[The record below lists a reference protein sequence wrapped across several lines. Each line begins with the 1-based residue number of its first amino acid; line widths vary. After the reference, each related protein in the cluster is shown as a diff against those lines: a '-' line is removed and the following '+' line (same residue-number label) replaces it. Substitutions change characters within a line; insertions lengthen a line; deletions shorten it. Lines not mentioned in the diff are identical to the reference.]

1 MSDSEEY
8 EYDYDSEEQF
18 DSDDERSAAEEKDG
32 DESTNKRLITRD
44 AQIALENT
52 FYEAQDL
59 RQRGELTQALEYFQ
73 RVVTLEKEITPIHEC
88 KWSFQ
93 ALENV
98 VKIYVSQRQWEEML
112 QYYEQMLEHLAFVTR
127 NESTESISS
136 ILDVVSNATGKKEEK
151 NSAKYTSKMYELT
164 LDKLKDVNNDRL
176 WFSMNVKLGKLYLDM
191 QMFDHLEKL
200 LQQLYH
206 YCQTPDG
213 VQDQSKAT
221 SLLDVYALEIQVT
234 AWK

>member
-1 MSDSEEY
+1 MSESEEY
-8 EYDYDSEEQF
+8 EYEYDSDEQF
-18 DSDDERSAAEEKDG
+18 DSDEQEEVQDG
-32 DESTNKRLITRD
+32 EDSEEAMNKRVITRK

-52 FYEAQDL
+52 FYEAEDF
-59 RQRGELTQALEYFQ
+59 RQRGELTQALDYFQ
-73 RVVTLEKEITPIHEC
+73 RVVTLEQETTPVEER

-93 ALENV
+93 ALEHV
-98 VKIYVSQRQWEEML
+98 VKICVSRHQWDEML
-112 QYYEQMLEHLAFVTR
+112 RHYEQMLKHLAFVTR

-136 ILDVVSNATGKKEEK
+136 ILEVVSNATVKKEEK
-151 NSAKYTSKMYELT
+151 SSAKYTSKMYELT

-191 QMFDHLEKL
+191 HEFDQLENL
-200 LQQLYH
+200 LQQLYN
-206 YCQTPDG
+206 YCSTSDG

-234 AWK
+234 TT